1 MKFILTL
8 FQFFPEVQHASPP
21 RTKQLR
27 RDNELNMARLG
38 KRCSRLMILI
48 VQLAFLLF
56 LQFSLPGTTGARV
69 YAYIDA
75 KGEIYCTPI
84 EGGELRK
91 LRSKSGKVSNPL
103 IFVGR
108 STLPSKSTRAPKRND
123 LVIGSFNEFI
133 QTAAMKNRV
142 DPLLIMAVIKAES
155 NFDPGAVSS
164 KGAQGLM
171 QLMPATARD
180 LQIADPYDPQENI
193 FGGTKYLRSLLD
205 SYKGDV
211 ELSLAAYNAGP
222 GNVKN
227 KIPNIRETKMYV
239 SNVLENYQSYRGK

>member
-1 MKFILTL
+1 
-8 FQFFPEVQHASPP
+8 
-21 RTKQLR
+21 
-27 RDNELNMARLG
+27 
-38 KRCSRLMILI
+38 
-48 VQLAFLLF
+48 
-56 LQFSLPGTTGARV
+56 
-69 YAYIDA
+69 
-75 KGEIYCTPI
+75 
-84 EGGELRK
+84 
-91 LRSKSGKVSNPL
+91 
-103 IFVGR
+103 
-108 STLPSKSTRAPKRND
+108 
-123 LVIGSFNEFI
+123 
-133 QTAAMKNRV
+133 
-142 DPLLIMAVIKAES
+142 MAVIKAES